1 MTEFQKRYLSDESA
15 IEETY
20 IQWLYSK
27 VGSKDR
33 NYNHFWRIIRRLYR
47 KEFYVVV
54 PNDSNR
60 YEDGIFLRSKF
71 ADEYDYEPE
80 YISSVFQDK
89 PCTVLEMLVAFA
101 VRIDSDIMWDPDLGD
116 RSAFWFWSM
125 IQNLGVDLKRFS
137 DEYFDK
143 ECLIALDSMVNRAI
157 SRHYSKTGE
166 GGFFPI
172 FHTRKNFQRMELWY
186 QMHYWLG
193 ENYPI

>member
-1 MTEFQKRYLSDESA
+1 MTEYHKNYLSDLSA
-15 IEETY
+15 IEESY

-27 VGSKDR
+27 VGSRDTR
-33 NYNHFWRIIRRLYR
+33 YNHYWRIIRRLYR

-60 YEDGIFLRSKF
+60 YEDGLYLRVKFMDDYGYSKEEINSF
-71 ADEYDYEPE
+71 FGDR
-80 YISSVFQDK
+80 
-89 PCTVLEMLVAFA
+89 PCSVLEMLVAFA
-101 VRIDSDIMWDPDLGD
+101 MRIDSDVMWDPDLGD

-125 IQNLGVDLKRFS
+125 LQNLGIDLREFS

-143 ECLIALDSMVNRAI
+143 DCLIKLDFLVNRAI